1 MEMQQLR
8 HFQAVAEH
16 GNMMR
21 AAEMLHLTQ
30 PALSRSIRAL
40 EAQLDVRLFDRTP
53 RGVSLTAFGAELL
66 KHARVI
72 LNEQQR
78 AVLSVNALRNGRKG
92 HINVGVGHSF
102 ASTLLPLA
110 TQKLFARKSDVS
122 MRVREGY
129 YEELVTLLR
138 GGELDLVLSLIP
150 PPIEKVDDLA
160 VTLLIEM
167 RSEIVCN
174 SAHPLADKP
183 AVSIAE
189 LSRSK
194 WLLQDQSHAARTFL
208 DLFERGNLAPP
219 ALIIKTS
226 SMSFLRGMLRVS
238 DFLALVGD
246 QLLADDIASG
256 AVAVLKTDIPRQ
268 VRQAGAVTRAYGTTP
283 RAAYQ
288 LIETLEALC
297 KSQGRPSPRSHH
309 G

>member
-1 MEMQQLR
+1 
-8 HFQAVAEH
+8 
-16 GNMMR
+16 MMR

-53 RGVSLTAFGAELL
+53 RGVSLTPFGTELL

-92 HINVGVGHSF
+92 HINVGVGYSF
-102 ASTLLPLA
+102 ASSLLPLA
-110 TQKLFARKSDVS
+110 TQKLFAGKSDIS

-129 YEELVTLLR
+129 YEELVALLR

-150 PPIEKVDDLA
+150 PPIERVGDLA
-160 VTLLIEM
+160 ITLLMEM
-167 RSEIVCN
+167 GSEIICN
-174 SAHPLADKP
+174 SAHPLAAKES
-183 AVSIAE
+183 VTITE
-189 LSRSK
+189 LSQSK

-219 ALIIKTS
+219 SLIIKTS

-246 QLLADDIASG
+246 QLLADDITQG
-256 AVAVLKTDIPRQ
+256 ALAVLKTEIPRQ
-268 VRQAGAVTRAYGTTP
+268 VRHAGAITRAYGTTP
-283 RAAYQ
+283 RAAHQ
-288 LIETLEALC
+288 LVRTLEALC
-297 KSQGRPSPRSHH
+297 KSLGLTPAEPHQYR
-309 G
+309 